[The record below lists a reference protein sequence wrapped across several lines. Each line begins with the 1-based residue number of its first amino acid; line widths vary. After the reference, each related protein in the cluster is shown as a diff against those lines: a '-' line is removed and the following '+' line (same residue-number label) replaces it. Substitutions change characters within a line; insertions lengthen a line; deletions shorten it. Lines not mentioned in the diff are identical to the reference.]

1 MGRIN
6 LSEWAIHHR
15 PLMLF
20 FMIFVALAGLRAY
33 FALGQ
38 DEDPPFTIKAMV
50 VQAYLP
56 GADIEETRKQLTDR
70 IERKLQ
76 ETPRLDYLKSYT
88 KPGESTIFVYLQDS
102 TPKGEVPD
110 IWYQVRKKVADIRHA
125 LPEETVGPFF
135 NDEFGDT
142 YGIIYGFT
150 ADGFTHRELR
160 DYVENIRTEVLRI
173 RSVGKVELLGLQEE
187 KLYVECSPRILAK
200 FGVSQQEVMEAVK
213 RQNALMP
220 GGTMQTER
228 ERILVESTGR
238 ILTAE
243 ELADVTI
250 YAAGGKK
257 IRLGDIAHV
266 YRGYDD
272 PPSPLFRVNGKDAIG
287 LAVNMAKGGNILQL
301 QGELEALM
309 TRLVQELPAGIEARL
324 VANQPEVVRDAVSE
338 FTEALF
344 EAVAIVLGI
353 SFLSLGMRAGT
364 VVAFSIPFVL
374 AFVFL
379 GMQFFGIDLQRVSL
393 GALIISLGLLVDDAM
408 ITVESMVS
416 RLEHGWDKESAATYA
431 YTNTAFPM
439 LTGTLVTIIG
449 FIPIGMSKSMAGEYC
464 FSLFAVVAMALVV
477 SWFVAVLFAPA
488 IGMRVL
494 SERMQAAHKGPGRGA
509 RAFHAMLLW
518 CMRHSRT
525 TVIGTIVLFALSVK
539 AFTWLPQQFFPH
551 STRPE
556 VLVDMT
562 LAQNASIFD
571 ADRVSRRVDQI
582 LAEDRD
588 VDHWSSYVGQGAI
601 RFYLPLDQQ
610 LANDFFA
617 QTVIVTKGDEERER
631 VIARLNERLGREF
644 PEAVCRVS
652 TLELGPPVGWPVQF
666 RLTGPDADK
675 VQEYARTAAD
685 IVRRDAD
692 ISQTCFD
699 WGEKQRKLVL
709 KIRQEEARR
718 LGLSSSAAAQLAY
731 AAVTGASVTKVRD
744 DIYLVDVVFRA
755 DKDTRTSIEA
765 VRNLDIQ
772 LKDGTSVPMSV
783 IAEAAYVQDYPLVWS
798 RDRRP
803 TVTIKSQVLPGV
815 LGEVAAARIGK
826 KLADYAR
833 TLPQGYRIDPAGST
847 EESAKSS
854 ASVMATIPY
863 MIMLMLVVLM
873 IQLQDFRHLF
883 LVVAVAPAGLIG
895 VVLGLGISGNPMGFV
910 ALLGIV
916 ALIGMIIRNSVILV
930 HQIGVEKKP
939 GVSEWDALVEAAT
952 VRCRPIMLTAVAA
965 MLGMLPI
972 APTVF
977 WGPMANAIMGGL
989 AVATVLTLL
998 FLPALY
1004 VWWFGLKEEHG
1015 EGSGDGS
1022 GGEPPAEPAPRPGDA
1037 SAKDRNG
1044 LLPEI

>member
-56 GADIEETRKQLTDR
+56 GADVEETRRQLTDR

-76 ETPRLDYLKSYT
+76 ETPCLDYLKSYT
-88 KPGESTIFVYLQDS
+88 KPGQCTIYVYLRDS
-102 TPKGEVPD
+102 TPKSEVPD
-110 IWYQVRKKVADIRHA
+110 VWYQVRKKVGDMRSS

-150 ADGFTHRELR
+150 AEGFTHRELR
-160 DYVENIRTEVLRI
+160 DYVENIRTEILRVK
-173 RSVGKVELLGLQEE
+173 SVGKVEMLGLQEE

-200 FGVSQQEVMEAVK
+200 FGVSQQDVMDAVK

-243 ELADVTI
+243 ELAGVTI

-257 IRLGDIAHV
+257 IRLGDIAQV
-266 YRGYDD
+266 YLGYAD
-272 PPSPLFRVNGKDAIG
+272 PPSPLFRVNGRDAIG
-287 LAVNMAKGGNILQL
+287 LAVNMEKGGNILQL
-301 QGELEALM
+301 QRELEALM
-309 TRLVQELPAGIEARL
+309 ARLVAELPAGIEAHL

-416 RLEHGWDKESAATYA
+416 RLEHGWSKESAATYA

-494 SERMQAAHKGPGRGA
+494 SDRMQAAHKGPGRAA
-509 RAFHAMLLW
+509 RAFRGMLLW

-525 TVIGTIVLFALSVK
+525 TVVATILLFALSVK

-551 STRPE
+551 STRP
-556 VLVDMT
+556 
-562 LAQNASIFD
+562 
-571 ADRVSRRVDQI
+571 
-582 LAEDRD
+582 
-588 VDHWSSYVGQGAI
+588 
-601 RFYLPLDQQ
+601 
-610 LANDFFA
+610 
-617 QTVIVTKGDEERER
+617 
-631 VIARLNERLGREF
+631 
-644 PEAVCRVS
+644 
-652 TLELGPPVGWPVQF
+652 
-666 RLTGPDADK
+666 
-675 VQEYARTAAD
+675 
-685 IVRRDAD
+685 
-692 ISQTCFD
+692 
-699 WGEKQRKLVL
+699 
-709 KIRQEEARR
+709 
-718 LGLSSSAAAQLAY
+718 
-731 AAVTGASVTKVRD
+731 
-744 DIYLVDVVFRA
+744 
-755 DKDTRTSIEA
+755 
-765 VRNLDIQ
+765 
-772 LKDGTSVPMSV
+772 
-783 IAEAAYVQDYPLVWS
+783 
-798 RDRRP
+798 
-803 TVTIKSQVLPGV
+803 
-815 LGEVAAARIGK
+815 
-826 KLADYAR
+826 
-833 TLPQGYRIDPAGST
+833 
-847 EESAKSS
+847 
-854 ASVMATIPY
+854 
-863 MIMLMLVVLM
+863 
-873 IQLQDFRHLF
+873 
-883 LVVAVAPAGLIG
+883 
-895 VVLGLGISGNPMGFV
+895 
-910 ALLGIV
+910 
-916 ALIGMIIRNSVILV
+916 
-930 HQIGVEKKP
+930 
-939 GVSEWDALVEAAT
+939 
-952 VRCRPIMLTAVAA
+952 
-965 MLGMLPI
+965 
-972 APTVF
+972 
-977 WGPMANAIMGGL
+977 
-989 AVATVLTLL
+989 
-998 FLPALY
+998 
-1004 VWWFGLKEEHG
+1004 
-1015 EGSGDGS
+1015 
-1022 GGEPPAEPAPRPGDA
+1022 
-1037 SAKDRNG
+1037 
-1044 LLPEI
+1044 